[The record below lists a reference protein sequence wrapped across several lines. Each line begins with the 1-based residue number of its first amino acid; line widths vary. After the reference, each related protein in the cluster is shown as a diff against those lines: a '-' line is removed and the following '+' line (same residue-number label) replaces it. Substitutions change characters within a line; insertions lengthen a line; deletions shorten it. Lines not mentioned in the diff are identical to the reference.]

1 MRRTLPI
8 DSDVPPRY
16 GLGLGRHPAPCGKA
30 WGHSG
35 AFPGYLTYKLSS
47 ENGKRHMVLMVNVD
61 PSALPAGT
69 LRQFNDLLYKAYCST
84 S

>member
-1 MRRTLPI
+1 MKRTLPI

-35 AFPGYLTYKLSS
+35 DLPRLPDLQALEREREASYGADD
-47 ENGKRHMVLMVNVD
+47 VD